1 MPTSGH
7 CFQLPGGRQESR
19 GRQQPD
25 PIRNPCA
32 RCRGARTDGPIFLV
46 GTVANHLFGGS
57 AGREGTA
64 VQIGGA
70 VSEQF
75 CSWFKLSEDD
85 RRLMLTAGIA
95 VGFGA

>member
-1 MPTSGH
+1 MAS
-7 CFQLPGGRQESR
+7 
-19 GRQQPD
+19 
-25 PIRNPCA
+25 
-32 RCRGARTDGPIFLV
+32 LV
-46 GTVANHLFGGS
+46 LAGTVATHLFGGS

-70 VSEQF
+70 LSEQL

-95 VGFGA
+95 AGFGA

>member
-1 MPTSGH
+1 M
-7 CFQLPGGRQESR
+7 
-19 GRQQPD
+19 
-25 PIRNPCA
+25 
-32 RCRGARTDGPIFLV
+32 GPSVLV
-46 GTVANHLFGGS
+46 GIVVTHLFGGS
-57 AGREGTA
+57 AGREGTT

-85 RRLMLTAGIA
+85 RRLVLTAGIA